1 MEKCLADI
9 KSWMIDA
16 RLLIND
22 DKTKVLVIV
31 TLCRILMLKV
41 KARTRHA
48 YTLKPK
54 LNSLTKNS
62 VFLGTVSGNKLI
74 FFLAVLRKR

>member
-9 KSWMIDA
+9 QSWMIDA

-31 TLCRILMLKV
+31 TLFRILTLKV
-41 KARTRHA
+41 KARTGHA

-54 LNSLTKNS
+54 I
-62 VFLGTVSGNKLI
+62 V
-74 FFLAVLRKR
+74 

>member
-9 KSWMIDA
+9 QSWMIDE

-22 DKTKVLVIV
+22 DKTGVLYL
-31 TLCRILMLKV
+31 TLRGILMLKV

-48 YTLKPK
+48 YTLKQK
-54 LNSLTKNS
+54 IVKQKI
-62 VFLGTVSGNKLI
+62 VY
-74 FFLAVLRKR
+74 FLARLNEIN